1 MADQGS
7 DTDTE
12 KEERGKYLIQVH
24 GSAPIST
31 SLGFLDGI

>member
-12 KEERGKYLIQVH
+12 KEERGKYLVQVH

-31 SLGFLDGI
+31 PLGFLEGI